1 MMLGCK
7 GLTAKGCTAWSLDED
22 IMFLKREKF
31 CDKKINTD
39 LRFN

>member
-7 GLTAKGCTAWSLDED
+7 GLTTKGRTARSLYED

-31 CDKKINTD
+31 CDKKFTLI
-39 LRFN
+39 